1 MMGSERCA
9 AKKRRGARGAGMNI
23 LGAAG
28 LCWGLI
34 VLFGCRIALAG
45 PPFQTDDPDP
55 VPYQH
60 FEMYAFGL
68 SNSSTAGGTTLA
80 FPSYEL
86 NYGVVP
92 NVQLHVVV
100 PVVASFP
107 PNGGAVNYGIGDTE
121 LGIKIRFVKETKLR
135 PEVGTFPFIELPSG
149 SAAKGLGVGAA
160 WYRLPLWIQKSWGP
174 WTSYGG
180 GGETLVPVEGSRNFP
195 FAGLLV
201 QRQMNKKLILGSE
214 LFGHGAQAADSGSS
228 TLLDVG
234 GFYEFKEGFDL
245 LFAGGHS
252 IAGQAET
259 YAYLSLYWTWGP
271 KGKGD
276 DTDSGKPGLMAMLTK
291 MHLR

>member
-1 MMGSERCA
+1 M
-9 AKKRRGARGAGMNI
+9 
-23 LGAAG
+23 
-28 LCWGLI
+28 
-34 VLFGCRIALAG
+34 AG
-45 PPFQTDDPDP
+45 PPFQTDDPEP
-55 VPYQH
+55 VPYRH

-68 SNSSTAGGTTLA
+68 SNSSTASGTALA
-80 FPSYEL
+80 FPSYEM

-92 NVQLHVVV
+92 NVQLHLVV

-107 PNGGAVNYGIGDTE
+107 PNGDAVNYGIGDTE
-121 LGIKIRFVKETKLR
+121 LGVKVRFVKETKLL
-135 PEVGTFPFIELPSG
+135 PEVGIFPFVELPSG
-149 SAAKGLGVGAA
+149 SEAKGLGVGAT

-201 QRQMNKKLILGSE
+201 QRQVNKKLILGSE
-214 LFGHGAQAADSGSS
+214 LFGHGSTAADAGSS

-234 GFYEFKEGFDL
+234 GVYEFKEGLDL

-252 IAGQAET
+252 IAGQRET
-259 YAYLSLYWTWGP
+259 YAYLSLYWIWGP
-271 KGKGD
+271 KGMGD
-276 DTDSGKPGLMAMLTK
+276 DSNSGKPGLMAMLTK